1 MSRLAILWADAAYTG
16 WFREWVEEERGW
28 YVEVLQH
35 PDKQLWR
42 YGLKEKPRGFPKCCL
57 ADGSSKGRLPGWGMR
72 AGLPKITSG
81 YRRALWP

>member
-28 YVEVLQH
+28 HVEVPQH

-42 YGLKEKPRGFPKCCL
+42 YGLKEKPQGFQV
-57 ADGSSKGRLPGWGMR
+57 LPRRWVVEKTFAWLGHAR
-72 AGLPKITSG
+72 AGLPKIMSG
-81 YRRALWP
+81 YQRALWP